1 MSRYSTTTINDHALV
16 VTASGALD
24 TECMRGRHRT
34 GSTAGCC
41 RGGGSA
47 PARGPSREGP
57 VNADGGSHEL
67 RSVHRGDGVL
77 GLLQLLVLDEAVAL
91 GRRSRRGEAV
101 VAWVCGGGTASQQS
115 PPATQRVR
123 AGAGTLTN
131 PVRRSRLR
139 CRFLM
144 SPKSQNLSWMSSSCV
159 SSCSPEMKTSHPSTA
174 EHRQGRGRRV
184 AEVRA
189 RVAARQRGLFAA
201 EGLWRIASRVCVR

>member
-1 MSRYSTTTINDHALV
+1 MHARSV
-16 VTASGALD
+16 SD
-24 TECMRGRHRT
+24 WQHGRLLP
-34 GSTAGCC
+34 
-41 RGGGSA
+41 GGGSA

-91 GRRSRRGEAV
+91 GRRGRRGEAV
-101 VAWVCGGGTASQQS
+101 VAWVGGGGTASQQS

-189 RVAARQRGLFAA
+189 RVAAAWAVRSRGSVADSKS
-201 EGLWRIASRVCVR
+201 GLRAVARAHILPAP